1 MPSINENFLKLE
13 KNYLFINIAKKINAF
28 IEANPDK
35 KDNIIRMGIGD
46 VTQPIAKCVID
57 AVKKGADE
65 MGVKETFKGYEDSG
79 TGYDFLKE
87 AVSGYYK
94 SFGVDVLAIKCDVSI
109 TDEVDNFVKEVKS
122 HYNTIDILVNNAGIT
137 KDGLILRMK
146 EEDFDDVLDV
156 NLKGT
161 FNTTKAVSSIMVRQ
175 KYGKIINI
183 SSVVGISG
191 NAGQCNYAASKA
203 GVIGFSKSVARE
215 LASRNINVNVVAP
228 GYINT
233 DMTKNLPDKVK
244 EEIIKSIPMKKIGDP
259 KEVANLVLF
268 LSSNLSDYITGQ
280 VINVDGGMVM
290 A

>member
-1 MPSINENFLKLE
+1 MLKGKNVIVTGATRGIGREIALTLAQNGANIAINYRNLNSEVEDLINE
-13 KNYLFINIAKKINAF
+13 I
-28 IEANPDK
+28 
-35 KDNIIRMGIGD
+35 
-46 VTQPIAKCVID
+46 
-57 AVKKGADE
+57 
-65 MGVKETFKGYEDSG
+65 
-79 TGYDFLKE
+79 
-87 AVSGYYK
+87 K
-94 SFGVDVLAIKCDVSI
+94 SFGVNALAIKCDVSI
-109 TDEVDNFVKEVKS
+109 SEEVDKFVKEVKS

-146 EEDFDDVLDV
+146 EEDFNDVLDV

-161 FNTTKAVSSIMVRQ
+161 FNTTKSVSSIMVRQ

-183 SSVVGISG
+183 SSVVGIAG

-215 LASRNINVNVVAP
+215 LASRNINVNVIAP

>member
-1 MPSINENFLKLE
+1 MLKG
-13 KNYLFINIAKKINAF
+13 KNVIVTGATRGIGREIALTLAQNGANIAINYRNLNSEVENLLNE
-28 IEANPDK
+28 I
-35 KDNIIRMGIGD
+35 
-46 VTQPIAKCVID
+46 
-57 AVKKGADE
+57 
-65 MGVKETFKGYEDSG
+65 
-79 TGYDFLKE
+79 
-87 AVSGYYK
+87 K
-94 SFGVDVLAIKCDVSI
+94 SFGVDAFAIKCDVSI
-109 TDEVDNFVKEVKS
+109 ADEVDKFIKEVKA
-122 HYNTIDILVNNAGIT
+122 HYNTIDVLVNNAGIT

-161 FNTTKAVSSIMVRQ
+161 FNTTKSVSSIMVRQ

-183 SSVVGISG
+183 SSVVGIAG

-215 LASRNINVNVVAP
+215 LSSRNINVNVVAP

-268 LSSNLSDYITGQ
+268 LSSSLSDYITGQ

>member
-1 MPSINENFLKLE
+1 MLKGKNVIVTGATRGIGREIALTLAQNGANIAMNYRNLNSEVEDLINE
-13 KNYLFINIAKKINAF
+13 I
-28 IEANPDK
+28 
-35 KDNIIRMGIGD
+35 
-46 VTQPIAKCVID
+46 
-57 AVKKGADE
+57 
-65 MGVKETFKGYEDSG
+65 
-79 TGYDFLKE
+79 
-87 AVSGYYK
+87 K
-94 SFGVDVLAIKCDVSI
+94 SFGVDALAIKCDVSS
-109 TDEVDNFVKEVKS
+109 TNEVENFVKEVKA
-122 HYNTIDILVNNAGIT
+122 HYNTIDVLVNNAGIT

-161 FNTTKAVSSIMVRQ
+161 FNTTKSISSIMVRQ

-183 SSVVGISG
+183 SSVVGIAG

-244 EEIIKSIPMKKIGDP
+244 EEIIKCIPMKKIGNP

>member
-1 MPSINENFLKLE
+1 MLKGKNVIVTGATRGIGREIALTLAQNGANIAMNYRNLNSEVEDLINE
-13 KNYLFINIAKKINAF
+13 I
-28 IEANPDK
+28 
-35 KDNIIRMGIGD
+35 
-46 VTQPIAKCVID
+46 
-57 AVKKGADE
+57 
-65 MGVKETFKGYEDSG
+65 
-79 TGYDFLKE
+79 
-87 AVSGYYK
+87 K
-94 SFGVDVLAIKCDVSI
+94 SFGVDALAIKCDVSS
-109 TDEVDNFVKEVKS
+109 TNEVENFVKEVKA
-122 HYNTIDILVNNAGIT
+122 HYNTIDVLVNNAGIT

-161 FNTTKAVSSIMVRQ
+161 FNTTKSISSIMVRQ
-175 KYGKIINI
+175 KNGKIINI
-183 SSVVGISG
+183 SSVVGIAG

-244 EEIIKSIPMKKIGDP
+244 EEIIKSIPMKKIGNP

>member
-1 MPSINENFLKLE
+1 MLKG
-13 KNYLFINIAKKINAF
+13 KNVIVTGATRGIGREIALTLAQNGANIAINYRNLNSEVENLLNE
-28 IEANPDK
+28 I
-35 KDNIIRMGIGD
+35 
-46 VTQPIAKCVID
+46 
-57 AVKKGADE
+57 
-65 MGVKETFKGYEDSG
+65 
-79 TGYDFLKE
+79 
-87 AVSGYYK
+87 K
-94 SFGVDVLAIKCDVSI
+94 SFGVDAFAIKCDVSI
-109 TDEVDNFVKEVKS
+109 ADEVDKFIKEVKA
-122 HYNTIDILVNNAGIT
+122 HYNTIDVLVNNAGIT
-137 KDGLILRMK
+137 KDGLLMRMK
-146 EEDFDDVLDV
+146 EKDFSDVLDV

-161 FNTTKAVSSIMVRQ
+161 FNTTKSVSSIMVRQ

-183 SSVVGISG
+183 SSVVGIAG

-215 LASRNINVNVVAP
+215 LSSRNINVNVVAP

>member
-1 MPSINENFLKLE
+1 MLKGKNIIVTGATRGIGREIALTLAQNGANIAMNYRNLNSEVEDLINE
-13 KNYLFINIAKKINAF
+13 I
-28 IEANPDK
+28 
-35 KDNIIRMGIGD
+35 
-46 VTQPIAKCVID
+46 
-57 AVKKGADE
+57 
-65 MGVKETFKGYEDSG
+65 
-79 TGYDFLKE
+79 
-87 AVSGYYK
+87 K
-94 SFGVDVLAIKCDVSI
+94 SFGVDALAIKCDVSI
-109 TDEVDNFVKEVKS
+109 TEEVDNFVKEVKS
-122 HYNTIDILVNNAGIT
+122 HYNTIDVLVNNAGIT
-137 KDGLILRMK
+137 KDGLIIRMK

-161 FNTTKAVSSIMVRQ
+161 FNTTKSVSSIMVRQ

-183 SSVVGISG
+183 SSVVGIAG

-233 DMTKNLPDKVK
+233 DMTKNLPDKIK

>member
-1 MPSINENFLKLE
+1 MLKG
-13 KNYLFINIAKKINAF
+13 KNVIVTGATRGIGREIALTLAQNGANIAINYRNLNSEVENLLNE
-28 IEANPDK
+28 I
-35 KDNIIRMGIGD
+35 
-46 VTQPIAKCVID
+46 
-57 AVKKGADE
+57 
-65 MGVKETFKGYEDSG
+65 
-79 TGYDFLKE
+79 
-87 AVSGYYK
+87 K
-94 SFGVDVLAIKCDVSI
+94 SFGVDALAIKCDVSI
-109 TDEVDNFVKEVKS
+109 TEEVDNFVKEVKS
-122 HYNTIDILVNNAGIT
+122 HYNTIDVLVNNAGIT

-161 FNTTKAVSSIMVRQ
+161 FNTTKAISSIMVRQ

-183 SSVVGISG
+183 SSVVGIAG

>member
-1 MPSINENFLKLE
+1 MLKGKNVIVTGATRGIAREIALTLAQNGANIAMNYRNLNSEVEDLINE
-13 KNYLFINIAKKINAF
+13 I
-28 IEANPDK
+28 
-35 KDNIIRMGIGD
+35 
-46 VTQPIAKCVID
+46 
-57 AVKKGADE
+57 
-65 MGVKETFKGYEDSG
+65 
-79 TGYDFLKE
+79 
-87 AVSGYYK
+87 K
-94 SFGVDVLAIKCDVSI
+94 SFGVDALAIKCDVSI
-109 TDEVDNFVKEVKS
+109 TEEVDNFVKEVKS
-122 HYNTIDILVNNAGIT
+122 HYNTIDVLVNNAGIT

-161 FNTTKAVSSIMVRQ
+161 FNTTKSVSSIMVRQ

-183 SSVVGISG
+183 SSVVGIAG

>member
-1 MPSINENFLKLE
+1 MLKGTNVIVTGATRGIGREIALTLAQ
-13 KNYLFINIAKKINAF
+13 NGANIAINYRNLNSEVENLLNE
-28 IEANPDK
+28 I
-35 KDNIIRMGIGD
+35 
-46 VTQPIAKCVID
+46 
-57 AVKKGADE
+57 
-65 MGVKETFKGYEDSG
+65 
-79 TGYDFLKE
+79 
-87 AVSGYYK
+87 K
-94 SFGVDVLAIKCDVSI
+94 SFGVDAFAIKCDVSI
-109 TDEVDNFVKEVKS
+109 ADEVDKFIKEVKA
-122 HYNTIDILVNNAGIT
+122 HYNTIDVLVNNAGIT

-161 FNTTKAVSSIMVRQ
+161 FNTTKSVSSIMVRQ

-183 SSVVGISG
+183 SSVVGIAG

-215 LASRNINVNVVAP
+215 LSSRNINVNVVAP

>member
-1 MPSINENFLKLE
+1 MLKGKNVIVTGATRGIGREIALTLAENGA
-13 KNYLFINIAKKINAF
+13 NIAMNYRNLNSEVEDLINKI
-28 IEANPDK
+28 
-35 KDNIIRMGIGD
+35 
-46 VTQPIAKCVID
+46 
-57 AVKKGADE
+57 
-65 MGVKETFKGYEDSG
+65 
-79 TGYDFLKE
+79 
-87 AVSGYYK
+87 K
-94 SFGVDVLAIKCDVSI
+94 SFGVDALAIKCDVSI
-109 TDEVDNFVKEVKS
+109 TEEVDNFVKEVKS
-122 HYNTIDILVNNAGIT
+122 HYNTIDVLVNNAGIT
-137 KDGLILRMK
+137 KDGLIIRMK

-161 FNTTKAVSSIMVRQ
+161 FNTTKSVSSIMVRQ

-183 SSVVGISG
+183 SSVVGIAG

>member
-1 MPSINENFLKLE
+1 MLKG
-13 KNYLFINIAKKINAF
+13 KNVIVTGATRGIGREIALTLAQNGANIAINYRNLNSEVENLLNE
-28 IEANPDK
+28 I
-35 KDNIIRMGIGD
+35 
-46 VTQPIAKCVID
+46 
-57 AVKKGADE
+57 
-65 MGVKETFKGYEDSG
+65 
-79 TGYDFLKE
+79 
-87 AVSGYYK
+87 K
-94 SFGVDVLAIKCDVSI
+94 SFGVDAFAIKCDVSI
-109 TDEVDNFVKEVKS
+109 TNEVDNFIKEVKA
-122 HYNTIDILVNNAGIT
+122 HYNTIDVLVNNAGIT

-161 FNTTKAVSSIMVRQ
+161 FNTTKSVSSIMVRQ

-183 SSVVGISG
+183 SSVVGIAG

-215 LASRNINVNVVAP
+215 LSSRNINVNVVAP

>member
-1 MPSINENFLKLE
+1 MLKGKNVIVTGATRGIGREIALTLAQNGANIAMNYRNLNSEVEDLINE
-13 KNYLFINIAKKINAF
+13 I
-28 IEANPDK
+28 
-35 KDNIIRMGIGD
+35 
-46 VTQPIAKCVID
+46 
-57 AVKKGADE
+57 
-65 MGVKETFKGYEDSG
+65 
-79 TGYDFLKE
+79 
-87 AVSGYYK
+87 K
-94 SFGVDVLAIKCDVSI
+94 SFGVDALAIKCDVSN
-109 TDEVDNFVKEVKS
+109 TNEVENFVKEVKA
-122 HYNTIDILVNNAGIT
+122 HYNTIDVLVNNAGIT

-161 FNTTKAVSSIMVRQ
+161 FNTTKSISSIMVRQ

-183 SSVVGISG
+183 SSVVGIAG

-244 EEIIKSIPMKKIGDP
+244 EEIIKSIPMKKIGNP